1 MLLYVYYPDF
11 DPVKISFWSKR
22 RKSEKSPK
30 EATKTCPLKGNRN
43 PELNNAEPETRMV
56 LHDLK
61 ENWRIEQRGNC
72 HMMTHWFKKNIVQNR
87 DVKNGIIVEWMKP
100 RGEFCYTVRNM
111 RLEEGNWL
119 KTSQRSKN
127 EFSFSTPAGGGKA
140 PITVWHPPENR
151 KMRGKETS
159 GCIGEEFL
167 SVSSEGKHRANFKL
181 S

>member
-1 MLLYVYYPDF
+1 
-11 DPVKISFWSKR
+11 
-22 RKSEKSPK
+22 
-30 EATKTCPLKGNRN
+30 
-43 PELNNAEPETRMV
+43 
-56 LHDLK
+56 
-61 ENWRIEQRGNC
+61 
-72 HMMTHWFKKNIVQNR
+72 
-87 DVKNGIIVEWMKP
+87 MKP

-167 SVSSEGKHRANFKL
+167 SVSSKGKRRANFNRSSVNLGFRSWGGLLLLSAVLPLLTADDVKL
-181 S
+181 MCRRSRQTGKQNSGNFPSLNAGFFIPPDSLQECRSREGKTRFWV